1 MDDATTPPPAP
12 APPVPPP
19 RPSQRVAA
27 LQRLGRPAPLRAAW
41 ELLWPLAGVLL
52 MALVALAL
60 LAAGARWLMLGEDG
74 SRWLLQRLP
83 GVQVQGWRG
92 ALLGESFAADRVQV
106 RWAGGRLSV
115 LVEDLRAEGLQWRWR
130 PDEHAWVGLT
140 ARELSARRVEVGIE
154 PGRDPAPLV
163 VPQDLRVPLTLTVAR
178 AEVGEL
184 VIGALA
190 PLLALRLE
198 DFTIDPGPEGG
209 FSVARAATT
218 WQGLAFSAQGRLGH
232 SGPLPLAL
240 DATLAPVA
248 GGDAPPWAATLSA
261 RGELARFEARAT
273 LRGVPRGRHP
283 APEADLRAEL
293 RPFAA
298 WPLGDLTAS
307 TQALDLAALSLQAPQ
322 TRLAGRVELRSSALD
337 APLSATVTLDNAL
350 PGRWN
355 EGRLPLRRLVV
366 ELRGQLDRRDR
377 IEATRFELALADA
390 TTAAGTVSGRAL
402 WEGSVLTLDTEVAGL
417 RPQFLDGRAAAMTLA
432 GPVSATVRGLPSPD
446 PAATGAAP
454 APEVRWTL
462 DLSGRLDAAP
472 QLVRLTMEGRADGRR
487 LQLSG
492 VRLASGAAVAELTAT
507 LQRLGGGAAGSAG
520 SPGREWQLQTEGRLA
535 DFDPVPWWP
544 GEAGSAWRRGPH
556 RLNAAWTLDARVPGD
571 AAGQP
576 AIAVLQRVAGNG
588 TLRVTDSRLA
598 GVPLAADLRLG
609 YTRAA
614 APTAASLQGEIT
626 LGGNQLVLDGRG
638 DPAGAGGADRLR
650 AELRADQLATLAPV
664 VRLLPALA
672 DWAPRGGSAR
682 VAVAVDGRWPALR
695 SEGSARVQQLAAGR
709 LTMARGDATWQ
720 VDLSG
725 LGGPAAASPLT
736 MQLDLSGLALGEQR
750 ADHLRATLSGTLAAH
765 RIDVSSALPLAP
777 PPAAERM
784 LGIQAQ
790 SGTRAQLQARGAWVP
805 DTAAGGGQWR
815 ATIELLRLGSWD
827 GSPVDAPPAST
838 WVEARDLQAELD
850 FDGSGGLVALH
861 AAAGRVRVTDAV
873 AMRWDDVRVDLRG
886 ERAQLALKADIEPF
900 AVAPLLARLQ
910 PGMGWQGD
918 LRLSAR
924 VNVRAAERMEAEL
937 VFERADGDL
946 HLAGGDG
953 TQLMGLTALRLALT
967 ARDGLWTFE
976 PSFRGRSI
984 GELDGRLLVRTT
996 PESRWPEPEAP
1007 VEGRVQARVADIGI
1021 WSAWVPPGWRLAG
1034 ELRTTA
1040 EVSGR
1045 FGDPRFT
1052 GELGGSGLAVRNL
1065 LQGVNVSDGQVLV
1078 RLEGDTARIERFTL
1092 RGGDGTLVLTGDA
1105 RLGREPQARLRA
1117 VAERFRVLGRVDRL
1131 VIASGSAELALQR
1144 DLGRLDG
1151 DFRVDEGLFD
1161 FTRADAPSLDDDVT
1175 VRRPGDPE
1183 PGDRTAAA
1191 QTARRNFVLAVAV
1204 DLGEQLRVRGRGLE
1218 TLLRGAL
1225 RITNPGGRL
1234 AVNGTINTESGTYAA
1249 YGQRLEIERGILAF
1263 SGPVDNP
1270 RLDVL
1275 ALRPNLDVRVG
1286 VAITGNLL
1294 TPRVRLYSEP
1304 DLPDSAKLSWLLLG
1318 REPDGLGRDDTA
1330 LIQRAAVAILS
1341 GESEAPTDALLRN
1354 LGIDEF
1360 GLRQSGEGDVRETV
1374 ITLGKQLSRRWY
1386 LGYERGVNAT
1396 TGTWQLIYRIAR
1408 RFTLRAQ
1415 SGEDNSLDVIWTW
1428 RFQET
1433 PDDAGMRKSVV
1444 VPP

>member
-1 MDDATTPPPAP
+1 MDDAPATPPAP
-12 APPVPPP
+12 APAA
-19 RPSQRVAA
+19 RPSRRLAA

-52 MALVALAL
+52 MGLVVLAL
-60 LAAGARWLMLGEDG
+60 LAAGAGWLMLGENG

-83 GVQVQGWRG
+83 GVEVQGFRG
-92 ALLGESFAADRVQV
+92 ALLGSAFAADRVQL
-106 RWAGGRLSV
+106 RWDRGRSSL
-115 LVEDLRAEGLQWRWR
+115 LIEELRADGLHWRWR
-130 PDEHAWVGLT
+130 PDEHAWVGL
-140 ARELSARRVEVGIE
+140 AAERLAARRAELQLAADDAA
-154 PGRDPAPLV
+154 PPAAAPA
-163 VPQDLRVPLTLTVAR
+163 DLRLPLALTLAR
-178 AEVGEL
+178 AELGEL
-184 VIGALA
+184 QVDAQPPLRALQ
-190 PLLALRLE
+190 LDGLA
-198 DFTIDPGPEGG
+198 IDPRPEGG
-209 FSVARAATT
+209 FALGRASAE
-218 WQGLAFSAQGRLGH
+218 WQRLAFSAQGRLGH
-232 SGPLPLAL
+232 SAPLPLELQASVVP
-240 DATLAPVA
+240 LAA
-248 GGDAPPWAATLSA
+248 GDTPPWAATLHA
-261 RGELARFEARAT
+261 GGELARMDVQAT
-273 LRGVPRGRHP
+273 LRGVPRGRRP

-298 WPLGDLTAS
+298 WPLGALHAQ
-307 TQALDLAALSLQAPQ
+307 TQALDLAALSPQAPQ
-322 TRLAGRVELRSSALD
+322 TRLHGRAELRSSAAD
-337 APLSATVTLDNAL
+337 APLTASVVLENLL

-355 EGRLPLRRLVV
+355 EARLPLRRLAL
-366 ELRGQLDRRDR
+366 ELRGQLDQRDR
-377 IEATRFELALADA
+377 IEATRFELLLADA
-390 TTAAGTVSGRAL
+390 SATAGRVGGRAL
-402 WEGSVLTLDTEVAGL
+402 WQGHELTLATEITDL
-417 RPQFLDGRAAAMTLA
+417 LPQRLDGRAAAMTLA
-432 GPVSATVRGLPSPD
+432 GPLTATLRGLPSPD
-446 PAATGAAP
+446 PAATGAP
-454 APEVRWTL
+454 PPPEARWQLELT
-462 DLSGRLDAAP
+462 GRLEGAP
-472 QLVRLTMEGRADGRR
+472 LPVRVAMQGQADDRR
-487 LQLSG
+487 LVLSD
-492 VRLASGAAVAELTAT
+492 VRLASGAATAELAAT
-507 LQRLGGGAAGSAG
+507 LQRLGGAGRAGSGGAA
-520 SPGREWQLQTEGRLA
+520 EWQLQTEGRIA

-556 RLNAAWTLDARVPGD
+556 RLSATWTLDARVPGD

-576 AIAVLQRVAGNG
+576 ALAVLPRVAGNG
-588 TLRVTDSRLA
+588 TLRVVNSQLA

-614 APTAASLQGEIT
+614 APTAGSLQGTVT
-626 LGGNQLVLDGRG
+626 LGGNELVLDGRG
-638 DPAGAGGADRLR
+638 DPAGPGGADRLR
-650 AELRADQLATLAPV
+650 AELRAEQLAALAPV
-664 VRLLPALA
+664 ARLHPALA
-672 DWAPRGGSAR
+672 DWLPRGGSAL
-682 VAVAVDGRWPALR
+682 AVLAVDGRWPALR

-709 LTMARGDATWQ
+709 LAVARGDIAWQ
-720 VDLSG
+720 VDLGG
-725 LGGPAAASPLT
+725 LDAARGAAAASPLT
-736 MQLDLSGLALGEQR
+736 MQLDLAGLALGEQR
-750 ADHLRATLSGTLAAH
+750 ADHLRATLSGTLASH

-777 PPAAERM
+777 PRAAERM

-790 SGTRAQLQARGAWVP
+790 SGTRAQLQARGAWLPATGV
-805 DTAAGGGQWR
+805 GGGQWR

-827 GSPVDAPPAST
+827 GSPIDAPPASS

-850 FDGSGGLVALH
+850 FDAAGSLVALH

-886 ERAQLALKADIEPF
+886 PRAQLALRADIEPF
-900 AVAPLLARLQ
+900 ALAPLLARLQ
-910 PGMGWQGD
+910 PTMGWQGD
-918 LRLSAR
+918 LRLAAR
-924 VNVRAAERMEAEL
+924 VDVRAAERMEADL

-1021 WSAWVPPGWRLAG
+1021 WSTWVPPGWRLAG

-1078 RLEGDTARIERFTL
+1078 RLEGETARIERFTL
-1092 RGGDGTLVLTGDA
+1092 RGGDGTLALTGDA
-1105 RLGREPQARLRA
+1105 RLGREPQARLHA

-1131 VIASGSAELALQR
+1131 VIASGSAELALQP
-1144 DLGRLDG
+1144 DAGRLDG
-1151 DFRVDEGLFD
+1151 EFRVDEGLFD
-1161 FTRADAPSLDDDVT
+1161 FSRADAPSLDDDVN

-1183 PGDRTAAA
+1183 RGDRTAAA
-1191 QTARRNFVLAVAV
+1191 QTARRNFTMAVAV

-1218 TLLRGAL
+1218 ALLRGAV
-1225 RITNPGGRL
+1225 RISNPGGRL
-1234 AVNGTINTESGTYAA
+1234 AVNGTINTEAGTYAA

-1263 SGPVDNP
+1263 SGPADNP

-1304 DLPDSAKLSWLLLG
+1304 ELPDSAKLSWLLLG

-1354 LGIDEF
+1354 LGIDEI
-1360 GLRQSGEGDVRETV
+1360 GLRQSGDGDVRETV

-1396 TGTWQLIYRIAR
+1396 TGTWQLIYRIAQ

-1415 SGEDNSLDVIWTW
+1415 SGLDNSLDVIWTW

-1433 PDDAGMRKSVV
+1433 PADAAMRKSVV

>member
-1 MDDATTPPPAP
+1 MTEEPANPVPTGPAPAAP
-12 APPVPPP
+12 APP
-19 RPSQRVAA
+19 RSRRMAA
-27 LQRLGRPAPLRAAW
+27 LQRLGRPAPLHAVW

-52 MALVALAL
+52 MAVVALAL
-60 LAAGARWLMLGEDG
+60 LAAGAGWLMLGENG

-83 GVQVQGWRG
+83 SVEVQGFRG

-106 RWAGGRLSV
+106 RWAGGRSSLRI
-115 LVEDLRAEGLQWRWR
+115 EDLRAEGLHWRWR
-130 PDEHAWVGLT
+130 PDDHAWVALR
-140 ARELSARRVEVGIE
+140 AQRLAARRAELRLAADDQA
-154 PGRDPAPLV
+154 PPARAPV
-163 VPQDLRVPLTLTVAR
+163 DLRLPLALALER
-178 AEVGEL
+178 AEL
-184 VIGALA
+184 GALA
-190 PLLALRLE
+190 VGDLE
-198 DFTIDPGPEGG
+198 PVRELQLDGLTIDPRPDGG
-209 FSVARAATT
+209 FTVGRAAAT
-218 WQGLAFSAQGRLGH
+218 WQRLVFSAQGRLGH
-232 SGPLPLAL
+232 AAPLPLDLQASV
-240 DATLAPVA
+240 APLAA
-248 GGDAPPWAATLSA
+248 GDAPPWAATLQA
-261 RGELARFEARAT
+261 GGELARIDARAT

-283 APEADLRAEL
+283 APAADLRAEL

-298 WPLGDLTAS
+298 WPLGDLTAE
-307 TQALDLAALSLQAPQ
+307 TQALDLAALSPLAPQ
-322 TRLAGRVELRSSALD
+322 TRLTGRAEIRSSAAD
-337 APLSATVTLDNAL
+337 APLTASVLLDNLL

-355 EGRLPLRRLVV
+355 EARLPLRRLAVD
-366 ELRGQLDRRDR
+366 LRGQLDRPDR
-377 IEATRFELALADA
+377 VEATRFELLLADA
-390 TTAAGTVSGRAL
+390 TAAAGRISGRAQ
-402 WEGSVLTLDTEVAGL
+402 WQGHELTLATEVAEL
-417 RPQFLDGRAAAMTLA
+417 QPQRLDSRAAAMTLA
-432 GPVSATVRGLPSPD
+432 GPLTATLRGLPSPD
-446 PAATGAAP
+446 PAATAAAP
-454 APEVRWTL
+454 APDIRWQL
-462 DLSGRLDAAP
+462 DLTGRLDGAP
-472 QLVRLTMEGRADGRR
+472 QPVQVAMQGQADDRR
-487 LQLSG
+487 LVLSD
-492 VRLASGAAVAELTAT
+492 VRLASGSATAGLDAT
-507 LQRLGGGAAGSAG
+507 LQRQGRTPGGSAA
-520 SPGREWQLQTEGRLA
+520 EWQLQTEGRLA
-535 DFDPVPWWP
+535 NFDPVPWWP
-544 GEAGSAWRRGPH
+544 GAAGSAWRRGPH
-556 RLNAAWTLDARVPGD
+556 RFNAAWTLDARVPGD

-576 AIAVLQRVAGNG
+576 ALAVLPRVAGNG
-588 TLRVTDSRLA
+588 TLRVSDSQLA

-614 APTAASLQGEIT
+614 APTAGSLQGELM
-626 LGGNQLVLDGRG
+626 LGGNRLVLDGRG
-638 DPAGAGGADRLR
+638 DPAGPGGADRLR
-650 AELRADQLATLAPV
+650 AELRAEQLAALAPV
-664 VRLLPALA
+664 ARLHPALA
-672 DWAPRGGSAR
+672 DWLPRGGSAQ

-695 SEGSARVQQLAAGR
+695 SEGTAHVQQLAAGR
-709 LTMARGDATWQ
+709 LAVARGDIGWQ

-736 MQLDLSGLALGEQR
+736 MQLDLAGLALGEQR
-750 ADHLRATLSGTLAAH
+750 ADHLRATLSGTLAEH

-777 PPAAERM
+777 PQAAERM
-784 LGIQAQ
+784 LGIQVQ

-805 DTAAGGGQWR
+805 APAAGGGQWR

-827 GSPVDAPPAST
+827 GSPLDAPPASA

-850 FDGSGGLVALH
+850 FDAAGSLVALH

-886 ERAQLALKADIEPF
+886 ERAQLALRADIEPF
-900 AVAPLLARLQ
+900 ALAPLLARLQ
-910 PGMGWQGD
+910 PTMGWQGD

-924 VNVRAAERMEAEL
+924 VDVRAAERMEADL

-953 TQLMGLTALRLALT
+953 TQLMGLSALRLALS

-1078 RLEGDTARIERFTL
+1078 RLEGETARIERFTL
-1092 RGGDGTLVLTGDA
+1092 RGGDGTLTLAGDA
-1105 RLGREPQARLRA
+1105 VLGRAPQARLRA
-1117 VAERFRVLGRVDRL
+1117 VADRFRVLGRVDRL
-1131 VIASGSAELALQR
+1131 VIASGSAELDLQR
-1144 DLGRLDG
+1144 EIGRLNG
-1151 DFRVDEGLFD
+1151 SFRVDEGLFD
-1161 FTRADAPSLDDDVT
+1161 FSRADAPSLDDDVT

-1183 PGDRTAAA
+1183 PGERTAAA
-1191 QTARRNFVLAVAV
+1191 QATRQNFLMAVAV

-1218 TLLRGAL
+1218 TLLRGAV

-1234 AVNGTINTESGTYAA
+1234 ALNGTINTEAGTYAA

-1263 SGPVDNP
+1263 SGPPGDP

-1275 ALRPNLDVRVG
+1275 ALRPNLDMRVG

-1433 PDDAGMRKSVV
+1433 PADAAMRKSVV